1 MRKSQITKKKKKG
14 FRYYST
20 RRRNWWWTT
29 CRWQENLHFWL
40 SSIRHND
47 AECQKDYTTGTFE
60 FWKLCREKFVLTR
73 ISPNGNR
80 FRLRSALRQRDQLWL
95 LRILH
100 WTEPLR
106 HSRWQHA
113 KSRQR
118 RKQPTVS
125 SPSAT
130 LLQPC
135 EPVCTYACSGCVRS
149 LRELF
154 GRREDR
160 FEDARWQIAE
170 MTAAGLTTRLAV
182 R

>member
-1 MRKSQITKKKKKG
+1 MRKSQITKKKRFSLLLHQEAQLMADNMSMTRKDTCTFDYQASDTTTPSVKNTTQPVLLN
-14 FRYYST
+14 FR
-20 RRRNWWWTT
+20 N
-29 CRWQENLHFWL
+29 F
-40 SSIRHND
+40 
-47 AECQKDYTTGTFE
+47 
-60 FWKLCREKFVLTR
+60 CREQSVSTR

-106 HSRWQHA
+106 HSRWQNA